1 MNLERSIRTNQD
13 RPAIRFPRKSAR
25 SNLARCVRER
35 SWDDVQWCS
44 EGKVVERPWQEC
56 HDVLRCSSRI
66 HRLYKSLFKNA
77 PLLTFLS
84 ADLFPIKH
92 ARNVSDQVSKLVP
105 RQKCYSEPREDL
117 DVPYE
122 VPSKQYTQVPRL
134 ETSSKRG
141 MYLYSSSEI

>member
-44 EGKVVERPWQEC
+44 KGKVLGRPWQEC
-56 HDVLRCSSRI
+56 HDVPRSSSRI

-77 PLLTFLS
+77 SVNVPVCRPVPHQTC
-84 ADLFPIKH
+84 K
-92 ARNVSDQVSKLVP
+92 NVSDQVSKLVP
-105 RQKCYSEPREDL
+105 RQKCYSKPREDL

-134 ETSSKRG
+134 
-141 MYLYSSSEI
+141 